1 MLLEHFGSRWSVFI
15 GGVLS
20 TLGFLLSCFVHDHV
34 QLVITFSVFVG
45 VGLGVTIPV
54 SLVSIEKHF
63 YKKHKLAA
71 AFVTSGVGLGVFA
84 LPIAIEQIE
93 EQLGWPNSCLILAL
107 LCATICVA
115 SLPLT
120 SPRSSAVAIQSA
132 SNKRDYQK
140 LFQFNMF
147 KSLPFD
153 VLLVSTFSWH
163 VGFAIIL
170 THLPCYIFEAT
181 SFMTAFDVAALF
193 SVMGVTHF
201 SSRLI
206 FIVFSHS
213 AKLDNWSTCLCTVVL
228 TAIMTGLHTELFKH
242 KAGEIGYCLIF
253 AMHWGYYDTFVHD
266 VTEDFI
272 GTELVGKGKGF
283 IALCQALGMLA
294 GPPIAGFAL
303 DDTGSLKIAFYAAGK
318 CLCVV
323 I

>member
-1 MLLEHFGSRWSVFI
+1 MEHVGCRWSVFT
-15 GGVLS
+15 GGATATV
-20 TLGFLLSCFVHDHV
+20 GFVVSRFVIDHV
-34 QLVITFSVFVG
+34 QLVLTFSVFVG
-45 VGLGVTIPV
+45 FGLGVTLPA
-54 SLVSIEKHF
+54 SLTILEKHF
-63 YKKHKLAA
+63 YKKHRLATAA
-71 AFVTSGVGLGVFA
+71 ATSGVGLGVA
-84 LPIAIEQIE
+84 TLPLVIQYIQQEV
-93 EQLGWPNSCLILAL
+93 GWPNSCLILAL

-140 LFQFNMF
+140 LFQLNMF

-303 DDTGSLKIAFYAAGK
+303 DDTGSLKIAFYAAGI